1 MARTRDT
8 PPRLRACV
16 SMRCRRCNG
25 SGLRSEWLKWFSRY
39 TKATSS
45 PGEWIAKYGDATPPG
60 FNADSLIPPPLIA
73 PLHAALRL
81 PRTGAAARADDAR
94 GRVER
99 LGDPLDV
106 EHLRGGANAGG
117 GLLRNHAVAAAA
129 TITSPSKPWASS
141 AGSRSTPTESTCI
154 SSRAARGDVRATE
167 LAVRDDSLLFS

>member
-1 MARTRDT
+1 MHGWLRVTTTNRRPASICRSTRH
-8 PPRLRACV
+8 
-16 SMRCRRCNG
+16 S
-25 SGLRSEWLKWFSRY
+25 
-39 TKATSS
+39 
-45 PGEWIAKYGDATPPG
+45 
-60 FNADSLIPPPLIA
+60 

-94 GRVER
+94 GRIER

-129 TITSPSKPWASS
+129 TISSPSKPWASR

-167 LAVRDDSLLFS
+167 LAVRDDSLLFSRRGLFYSG